1 MRKIM
6 MTSLLALGLVFMS
19 QPLISHAAQS
29 DDEKR
34 PVEVNVNG
42 KFISMDVHPIMNNTR
57 LFLPIRSLSSLG
69 LSYSW
74 NSSTKI
80 AAVKNKNGEYLKITV
95 GSNIAYKAN
104 QPIKMDQAA
113 TSKDGRVLVPI
124 RFVTETLGYNV
135 QYDEIRRLVFVTS
148 KDYKFDMKT
157 IYQDDTL
164 AARKAAISLPITADF
179 KTTLGVSGIYHE
191 YRFPLGSAETYIFFD
206 GRFYT
211 FVQIQN
217 GKAVATGQLDESDY
231 SRTAGNVPPNM
242 IFDTDP
248 IMEPFRHSV
257 LFYETRKD
265 GTATTTAV
273 YKGDQGGGG
282 SINAEMKVYSDIIQ
296 ALPNE
301 Q

>member
-1 MRKIM
+1 MV
-6 MTSLLALGLVFMS
+6 SLLALGLVFVS
-19 QPLISHAAQS
+19 HPLISNAAQGN
-29 DDEKR
+29 DEKR

-42 KFISMDVHPIMNNTR
+42 NFISMDVHPIMDNAQ

-74 NSSTKI
+74 NPSTRI
-80 AAVKNKNGEYLKITV
+80 TTVKNKNGEYLKITV
-95 GSNIAYKAN
+95 GSSTAYKGN
-104 QPIKMDQAA
+104 QPIKIDQAA
-113 TSKDGRVLVPI
+113 INKDGRVLVPI

-135 QYDEIRRLVFVTS
+135 QYDAIRRLVFVTS
-148 KDYKFDMKT
+148 KDYNFDMKN
-157 IYQDDTL
+157 IYQDDLL
-164 AARKAAISLPITADF
+164 AARRTAISLPITANF

-191 YRFPLGSAETYIFFD
+191 YRFPLGSADTYIFFD
-206 GRFYT
+206 GRFNT

-217 GKAVATGQLDESDY
+217 GKAIATGQLDESDY

-248 IMEPFRHSV
+248 IMEPFHHSV
-257 LFYETRKD
+257 LFYEKRKG

-273 YKGDQGGGG
+273 YTGDKGEGGP
-282 SINAEMKVYSDIIQ
+282 INAEIKVYSDIIQ
-296 ALPNE
+296 ALPND

>member
-19 QPLISHAAQS
+19 HPLISHAAQS

-42 KFISMDVHPIMNNTR
+42 KFISMDVHPIMDNTR
-57 LFLPIRSLSSLG
+57 LFIPIRSLSSLG

-74 NSSTKI
+74 NPSTKI

-113 TSKDGRVLVPI
+113 TSNDGRVLVPI

-191 YRFPLGSAETYIFFD
+191 YRFPLGSAETYIFF
-206 GRFYT
+206 
-211 FVQIQN
+211 
-217 GKAVATGQLDESDY
+217 
-231 SRTAGNVPPNM
+231 
-242 IFDTDP
+242 
-248 IMEPFRHSV
+248 
-257 LFYETRKD
+257 
-265 GTATTTAV
+265 
-273 YKGDQGGGG
+273 
-282 SINAEMKVYSDIIQ
+282 
-296 ALPNE
+296 
-301 Q
+301 